1 MTLHPMEFSDILDAI
16 FSLYRRHFQLFL
28 GIAVVYLVGEL
39 GSQLLEDFP
48 WFVHQHLLLKLI
60 EYILIGLFTFL
71 RLVSLSAIV
80 VASATLYMGG
90 QITGRAAL
98 RQTLQRFF
106 PLLSCAIV
114 WILVVISLAI
124 TIIGS
129 PFALYFG
136 VRWGFFVQTVLF
148 EKVIVRDALRRS
160 SELVSDMWWRVCG
173 TLVAILL
180 IDTAIHAAFEISFG
194 FILVLTGSAGE
205 VDLMDIIRWATIGD
219 AIFGTSDLILYIA
232 TTGIHLVLSLFLFPI
247 LGIGSTLLYFNQRI
261 LKEGFDI
268 EMRANLSRDLDDK
281 HKM

>member
-114 WILVVISLAI
+114 WILVVIIVNSKNKYTLPAPGRCGFL
-124 TIIGS
+124 TAPVRSVQLIIGS
-129 PFALYFG
+129 TIVWRLQLLVVHLPSILGCVGGSSSKLYY
-136 VRWGFFVQTVLF
+136 
-148 EKVIVRDALRRS
+148 LRR
-160 SELVSDMWWRVCG
+160 
-173 TLVAILL
+173 
-180 IDTAIHAAFEISFG
+180 
-194 FILVLTGSAGE
+194 
-205 VDLMDIIRWATIGD
+205 
-219 AIFGTSDLILYIA
+219 
-232 TTGIHLVLSLFLFPI
+232 
-247 LGIGSTLLYFNQRI
+247 LLYGTHSD
-261 LKEGFDI
+261 E
-268 EMRANLSRDLDDK
+268 AVSLSVICGGGSVERWLQFY
-281 HKM
+281 